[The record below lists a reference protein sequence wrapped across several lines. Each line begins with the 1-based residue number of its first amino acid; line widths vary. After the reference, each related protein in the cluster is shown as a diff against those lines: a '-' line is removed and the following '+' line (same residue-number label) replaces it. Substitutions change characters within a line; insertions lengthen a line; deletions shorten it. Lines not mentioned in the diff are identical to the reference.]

1 MVDRQ
6 NLPRPAPEVS
16 EDGVPSVEEIPEDVL
31 LTGDP
36 LEGDMPPLDRPQ
48 AVKDWGTT
56 ASEQLGAEPLDERL
70 AREEPEVGTAEPYAD
85 RQFLEPGAVDGIAD
99 GADSVGAADDEA
111 DAIGEADNA
120 GLVGEADTGLED
132 TLSAEE
138 AAMRVVDEPP
148 GLNYDP
154 DPGYIDRDQP

>member
-36 LEGDMPPLDRPQ
+36 VEGEMPPLDRPQ

-56 ASEQLGAEPLDERL
+56 TAEHLGQEPMDVRL
-70 AREEPEVGTAEPYAD
+70 AREVPDVGMGDAGTAESDYAD
-85 RQFLEPGAVDGIAD
+85 RQFLEPGADGGLGD
-99 GADSVGAADDEA
+99 DEADSVGEA
-111 DAIGEADNA
+111 D
-120 GLVGEADTGLED
+120 VGLED
-132 TLSAEE
+132 SLSAEE
-138 AAMRVVDEPP
+138 AAMQVVDEPP
-148 GLNYDP
+148 GMNYDP
-154 DPGYIDRDQP
+154 DPGYVQD

>member
-1 MVDRQ
+1 MVDRE

-16 EDGVPSVEEIPEDVL
+16 EDGIPATSEVPEEVL

-36 LEGDMPPLDRPQ
+36 VEGDMPPLDRPQ

-56 ASEQLGAEPLDERL
+56 ASEQLAPEPLEARL
-70 AREEPEVGTAEPYAD
+70 AREVPDTATAGSGYAD
-85 RQFLEPGAVDGIAD
+85 RQFLEPGAEGGLTDLEP
-99 GADSVGAADDEA
+99 DSVGEGD
-111 DAIGEADNA
+111 
-120 GLVGEADTGLED
+120 VGLED

-138 AAMRVVDEPP
+138 AAVQVVDEPA

-154 DPGYIDRDQP
+154 DPGYVDYEEENAR

>member
-6 NLPRPAPEVS
+6 NLPRPAPEVT
-16 EDGVPSVEEIPEDVL
+16 EDGVPAIEELPESVL

-36 LEGDMPPLDRPQ
+36 VEGEMPPLDRPQ

-56 ASEQLGAEPLDERL
+56 ASEQLGSEPLDVRL
-70 AREEPEVGTAEPYAD
+70 AREVPDTSLGETPEDRQILEPEAD
-85 RQFLEPGAVDGIAD
+85 GGLVDD
-99 GADSVGAADDEA
+99 GADE
-111 DAIGEADNA
+111 
-120 GLVGEADTGLED
+120 VGEVDVRLED

-138 AAMRVVDEPP
+138 AAMSVVDEPP

-154 DPGYIDRDQP
+154 DPGYVDYEEERA

>member
-36 LEGDMPPLDRPQ
+36 LEGELPPLDRPQ
-48 AVKDWGTT
+48 AVKGWGTT
-56 ASEQLGAEPLDERL
+56 ASEQLQTEPLEGRL
-70 AREEPEVGTAEPYAD
+70 AREEPDVGMAEADAD
-85 RQFLEPGAVDGIAD
+85 RQFLEPGA
-99 GADSVGAADDEA
+99 DSGLGDDES
-111 DAIGEADNA
+111 D
-120 GLVGEADTGLED
+120 LVGEADGGLED

-148 GLNYDP
+148 GMNYDP
-154 DPGYIDRDQP
+154 DPGYLDRD